1 MTQEL
6 LQDAEQRMKKTRE
19 VLERELASIRTGRAT
34 PALVEDIQV
43 DYYGTPTPL
52 KQVATIT
59 APEPRLLVIQPWD
72 RGVMQQIE
80 RAIQQSNIGISPAA
94 DGALLRLP
102 IPPLTEERRKE
113 MARLVRTKAEEERV
127 AMRNVRRDALEHL
140 RRLQREKQ
148 ISEDE
153 ERRSQDA
160 LQKLTD
166 RYTGE
171 VDKIGKAKEAE
182 VMEV

>member
-19 VLERELASIRTGRAT
+19 VFERELTSIRTGRAT

-59 APEPRLLVIQPWD
+59 APEPRLLVIQPYD

-80 RAIQQSNIGISPAA
+80 RAIQQSNLGISPAA

-102 IPPLTEERRKE
+102 IPTLTEERRKE
-113 MARLVRTKAEEERV
+113 MARLVRSKAEDERV
-127 AMRNVRRDALEHL
+127 AMRNVRRDTLEHL

-153 ERRSQDA
+153 ERRSQDQ